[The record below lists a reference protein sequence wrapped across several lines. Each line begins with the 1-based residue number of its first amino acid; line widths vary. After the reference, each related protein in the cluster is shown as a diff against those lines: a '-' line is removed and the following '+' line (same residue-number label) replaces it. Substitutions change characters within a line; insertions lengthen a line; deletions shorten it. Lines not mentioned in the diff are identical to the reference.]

1 MINSLQVSVFQIDYI
16 FLSNLVLSSV
26 ILVLTLLNIALK
38 RPYLALFFGCHQRI
52 DRSFRLLKKPLPI
65 CSRCSG
71 IYLGILIN
79 IAVNYLW
86 NLPFY
91 FYLIMGIPLVID
103 GILQKYK
110 NISSNNVR
118 RIISGL
124 LFSFTLVYLF
134 ALYNALV
141 VQVAKW
147 IVSIV

>member
-1 MINSLQVSVFQIDYI
+1 
-16 FLSNLVLSSV
+16 
-26 ILVLTLLNIALK
+26 
-38 RPYLALFFGCHQRI
+38 
-52 DRSFRLLKKPLPI
+52 
-65 CSRCSG
+65 
-71 IYLGILIN
+71 
-79 IAVNYLW
+79 
-86 NLPFY
+86 
-91 FYLIMGIPLVID
+91 MGIPLVID